1 MTLKEKREKVNRY
14 CQGVD
19 CSKCVLRVGGWKHS
33 VESHKCLEIAASPEA
48 DLNRA
53 LAIINGTDLICP
65 TCRYFDSQYD
75 DTECVGCK
83 HRMCATDRGYDTAP
97 IKWTPA
103 PSEENPV
110 ARPYYWAEVCKIQKR
125 QTEKGVKKYG
135 RRLEDNHELTM
146 IERLEYLEEELI
158 DGLMY
163 IEHIKASL
171 REVGVF
177 VPVEDL
183 REARDRLDK
192 MIRDAEDEGV
202 V

>member
-1 MTLKEKREKVNRY
+1 MTLEEKRREVARY
-14 CQGVD
+14 CDNTFCDKCALMIPGWSTPINFGD
-19 CSKCVLRVGGWKHS
+19 CPNIRD
-33 VESHKCLEIAASPEA
+33 SPEQ
-48 DLNRA
+48 DIDRA
-53 LAIINGTDLICP
+53 LAIIKGEECTCP
-65 TCRYFDSQYD
+65 TCRYFGDEYD

-83 HRMCATDRGYDTAP
+83 YKMCSTDRGYDTAP

-135 RRLEDNHELTM
+135 RRLEDNHDLTM

-163 IEHIKASL
+163 IEHIKASF
-171 REVGVF
+171 REVRVF
-177 VPVEDL
+177 VPIEDL
-183 REARDRLDK
+183 RKTRDRLDK
-192 MIRDAEDEGV
+192 MIRDAEEDM
-202 V
+202 